1 MARVKGA
8 YCTTTKAPGLQR
20 AWQAMRV
27 LRRFTTAD
35 VIMTA
40 EVGESACRKYLRGLA
55 LTGFVALERERVSGR
70 AGSRDVWRLVR
81 DTGPKAPIRRW
92 DGTGV
97 YDPNTGDA
105 WVFDGGQEDEIEL
118 QGTATSA
125 TDTGRAAETFDAA
138 VHPDSLAPTTT

>member
-1 MARVKGA
+1 MARIKGA

-55 LTGFVALERERVSGR
+55 LTGFLVLERGRVSGR

-81 DTGPKAPIRRW
+81 DTGPVAPIRRW

-97 YDPNTGDA
+97 FDPNTGDA
-105 WVFDGGQEDEIEL
+105 WVFEDGPNDETPE
-118 QGTATSA
+118 QAGPESA
-125 TDTGRAAETFDAA
+125 TRSDGDRGSAGATAAGN
-138 VHPDSLAPTTT
+138 